1 MRVTQVQV
9 QKAKG
14 MAELSAKVDGFLL
27 WFRYPEDYAL
37 SSRGDP
43 FLAAAL
49 LPAML
54 KHERLEI
61 DPAAP
66 VSPRLLAG
74 VGDIQ
79 HAFRLWYPMFRNIE
93 VQASV
98 AEAPCPNPGIGCFFS
113 GGVDGSYTLL
123 KHLPKITHLIFA
135 KGIDMQL
142 ENDALFAEALA
153 SNQRVAD
160 RYGKTLVPVSTN
172 VRFFGHAHKPINW
185 RIHSGSGLASIALA
199 SGLSRV
205 YVASTYTYTQLF
217 PMGSHV
223 VTDRLWSSEA
233 TEIVHDGVEAFRS
246 DKLRKI
252 AEDPALLAGLRV
264 CWQDA
269 GYNCGKCE
277 KCLRTMSALRALRV
291 SVPTLP
297 PLTSTAPVQ
306 RLRIY
311 DDIDLTHFVDNER
324 LAREANDQ
332 ELQRALARC
341 IRRYERKRLVANFD
355 RLLLGGL
362 LRRWLRY
369 WKR

>member
-1 MRVTQVQV
+1 MV
-9 QKAKG
+9 
-14 MAELSAKVDGFLL
+14 ELSARVDGFLL
-27 WFRYPEDYAL
+27 WYRFPDDFPVCG
-37 SSRGDP
+37 RGDP

-54 KHERLEI
+54 RNEPLEI
-61 DPAAP
+61 DRAAP

-74 VGDIQ
+74 VEDIQ
-79 HAFRLWYPMFRNIE
+79 QAFRLWYPMFRKIE

-98 AEAPCPNPGIGCFFS
+98 AEATRSHPGIGSFFS
-113 GGVDGSYTLL
+113 GGVDGCYTLR
-123 KHLPKITHLIFA
+123 KHLTSITHLIFA

-153 SNQRVAD
+153 NNQRVAD
-160 RYGKTLVPVSTN
+160 RYGKTLIPVSTN

-185 RIHSGSGLASIALA
+185 RIHSGGGLASIALA

-233 TEIVHDGVEAFRS
+233 TEIVHDGAEAFRS
-246 DKLRKI
+246 DKLRRI

-277 KCLRTMSALRALRV
+277 KCLRTMSALRALRI
-291 SVPTLP
+291 SIPTLP
-297 PLTSTAPVQ
+297 PLTSTAPLK
-306 RLRIY
+306 RLRID
-311 DDIDLTHFVDNER
+311 DDIDLTHYVDNER
-324 LAREANDQ
+324 LAREAND
-332 ELQRALARC
+332 RALHSALAAC
-341 IRRYERKRLVANFD
+341 IRRYERKQLLFKVD
-355 RLLLGGL
+355 RLLLGGR